1 MRGAAHGFPCAD
13 ADLHTSVPVT
23 VELRMVDLA
32 DTLPTAIAALSEL
45 AGRGDSA
52 FGEAGHLAAVAGEA
66 GRARDLYD
74 SELRPQDIEEPT
86 TLR

>member
-66 GRARDLYD
+66 GRAR
-74 SELRPQDIEEPT
+74 ELDDRELGLQVVEHQQA
-86 TLR
+86 RR

>member
-1 MRGAAHGFPCAD
+1 
-13 ADLHTSVPVT
+13 

-45 AGRGDSA
+45 AGRGDPA
-52 FGEAGHLAAVAGEA
+52 FGEAGHLAAMAGEA

-74 SELRPQDIEEPT
+74 SELRLQDIEESPT
-86 TLR
+86 RR

>member
-1 MRGAAHGFPCAD
+1 
-13 ADLHTSVPVT
+13 
-23 VELRMVDLA
+23 MVDLA

-66 GRARDLYD
+66 GRAR
-74 SELRPQDIEEPT
+74 ELDDRELGLQVVEHQQA
-86 TLR
+86 RR

>member
-1 MRGAAHGFPCAD
+1 
-13 ADLHTSVPVT
+13 

-32 DTLPTAIAALSEL
+32 DTLSTAIAALSEL

-74 SELRPQDIEEPT
+74 SELRPQDIEEPPA
-86 TLR
+86 RR

>member
-1 MRGAAHGFPCAD
+1 MA
-13 ADLHTSVPVT
+13 
-23 VELRMVDLA
+23 ELA
-32 DTLPTAIAALSEL
+32 DNLPAAIAALSEL

-74 SELRPQDIEEPT
+74 SALRLQDIEEPPT
-86 TLR
+86 RR

>member
-1 MRGAAHGFPCAD
+1 MA
-13 ADLHTSVPVT
+13 
-23 VELRMVDLA
+23 ELA
-32 DTLPTAIAALSEL
+32 DNLPAAIAALSEL

-74 SELRPQDIEEPT
+74 SELRLQDIEEPPT
-86 TLR
+86 RR